1 MTKLLAGKIS
11 TLIAAF
17 TTSVI
22 LSGCETR
29 SSGRPE
35 LCEINPDAAGCAKAR
50 VVRPKAKVVK
60 PKRAVNRIKQNR
72 NDY

>member
-11 TLIAAF
+11 ALVAAF

-35 LCEINPDAAGCAKAR
+35 LCEINPNAASCAKAR
-50 VVRPKAKVVK
+50 VVQPKVKVVK
-60 PKRAVNRIKQNR
+60 PKRVAPKIKQNR